1 MSTPA
6 LTLYWHGT
14 RGDNFTTAT
23 PEGAA
28 DAEQAAYKPVRVEG
42 YVYTV
47 QVPGT
52 VPLKQYWHGANQDN
66 YLTATEEGE
75 EAARRAGYR
84 FVRIEGNIHRS
95 PRRTRCRSSCT
106 GTPAGATTSPA
117 PRTRPTSTRAPPG
130 TSWCAPRA
138 TSSPTSSSD
147 PAFRTP
153 RSPVRHT
160 EPDGALPSGVHAA
173 AVGRAAPLATAV
185 PPTAGLR
192 RPGRT

>member
-84 FVRIEGNIHRS
+84 FVRIEGNIHRF
-95 PRRTRCRSSCT
+95 
-106 GTPAGATTSPA
+106 PA
-117 PRTRPTSTRAPPG
+117 PDTVPLKLYWHPGRRDNFTCASSTSTRAPPG